1 MIIIFGILFAKYRL
15 HFMAIKQYYTII
27 LYILDNNYNKKSEK
41 VTRFALKYR

>member
-1 MIIIFGILFAKYRL
+1 MNIILGDTFAKYRL

-41 VTRFALKYR
+41 VTKFALKYR